1 MSLLLAPFVVW
12 LALAAILFFSQR
24 RMLYPGRWAPRELV
38 SGFRRAQL
46 NTLPVPGGSVEVW
59 WLPPA
64 PGTPRPAPAVL
75 FFHGN
80 FELVDEWIDRF
91 EPLRNA
97 GVGVMLLEYPG
108 YGRSTGTA
116 TQATVAELAVG
127 VWDLAAAK
135 RGEVDPARI
144 VALGRSIGGGP
155 AAALS
160 LRRPLAA
167 LVLSS
172 TFTGIRA
179 FAHRYGMPGFLV
191 RHPWDNLSAVG
202 VFRGPILVQHGTRDR
217 TVPFAHGARLAG
229 VASDARLL
237 PYDCGHSDCPWEAM
251 FDDVVEFLRS
261 RGVLGNPSSARGVG

>member
-1 MSLLLAPFVVW
+1 MSLLLTPFVVW
-12 LALAAILFFSQR
+12 LALAAILFVAQR
-24 RMLYPGRWAPRELV
+24 RMIYPGRWAPRELAP
-38 SGFRRAQL
+38 GFRSAQRS
-46 NTLPVPGGSVEVW
+46 TLAVPGGSVEVW

-64 PGTPRPAPAVL
+64 PDTPRPAPAVL

-91 EPLRNA
+91 EAMRGA

-108 YGRSTGTA
+108 YGRSTGVA
-116 TQATVAELAVG
+116 TQPTVTELAVN
-127 VWDLAAAK
+127 VWDLAAG
-135 RGEVDPARI
+135 RQGEVDPARI

-191 RHPWDNLSAVG
+191 RHPWDNLSAARA
-202 VFRGPILVQHGTRDR
+202 FRGPILVQHGTRDR
-217 TVPFAHGARLAG
+217 TVPFAHGARLAE
-229 VASDARLL
+229 VAADARLL
-237 PYDCGHSDCPWEAM
+237 SYDCGHSDCPWDAM
-251 FDDVVEFLRS
+251 FDDVLEFLKR
-261 RGVLGNPSSARGVG
+261 RGVLGNPSVARGVG